1 VLSHINQLMK
11 GYLILTS
18 LILTS
23 LSTFAQQ
30 RFELDEKTEKEID
43 KIISEL
49 TLVEKVGQTC
59 QITLDAVLAR
69 DTSGKLLEPIQF
81 DPEKFNEALCE
92 YRVGSILNVSSHTL
106 TMDEWNNLLPRVNNA
121 WLKKKINVPIIYGI
135 DAIHGVNYT
144 VGATLF
150 PQEIGLA
157 ATWNNDLAYTF
168 GEITAYETRKTG
180 IRWNF
185 SPVLDLGRQPLW
197 SRFFETLGEDPYLIG
212 ELGASVVLGYQGSKY
227 QFLDNN
233 HVASCLKHFVGYSM
247 PQTGRDRTPAWIP
260 QKYMTELF
268 LPPFKK
274 SVDAGAMTLMINS
287 GDVNGIP
294 GHINKAL
301 LTDLL
306 KGEWGFQGFTVSDW
320 EDFLMLET
328 VHNVAANQSEAIAMG
343 INAGV
348 DMSMVP
354 NAPQYKEYC
363 ETLLKCVENGDVSME
378 RLEDAVRRILRVK
391 MATGLYDKSSY
402 KVTDYPDF
410 ASEEFKNAALQ
421 SAHESITLLKNDE
434 GFLPLDKSTKV
445 LVAGPT
451 GNDLT
456 YINGAWTHTWQ
467 GVETKYN
474 TKGCETIYEAIAN
487 EIGEENC
494 DYAQGANLYLM
505 DDWETSE
512 IVDSSDFKS
521 KAAKSDVIVLCLG
534 ELPSTEKP
542 GDIRSLRLLEAQ
554 MELAQMAYR
563 TGKPVVLVLAEA
575 RPRVIHDIVDGASAI
590 FQTYLPGDFGG
601 TALADLI
608 FGEVNPSGKLPYTY
622 PKYDGVIEYYDHP
635 RSVDRSGKGFGFDAY
650 DPEWEFGFGLSYTE
664 FEYANFKIDKSTI
677 SRADSIQV
685 SVDVTNAGDREGKE
699 VVQLYVSDLK
709 ASMVPAGKRLRRY
722 SKINLKPNETKTV
735 EFTIHSDDLKFSDP
749 DGNWIIENGEFQ
761 LEINGENL
769 TFELN

>member
-1 VLSHINQLMK
+1 MQPMK
-11 GYLILTS
+11 VHLIIALLILAP
-18 LILTS
+18 
-23 LSTFAQQ
+23 FATLAQE
-30 RFELDEKTEKEID
+30 RFELDEQTEREID
-43 KIISEL
+43 KIISSL

-59 QITLDAVLAR
+59 QITLDAILAR
-69 DTSGKLLEPIQF
+69 DESGKLLVPIQF

-92 YRVGSILNVSSHTL
+92 YRVGSILNVSSNTL
-106 TMDEWNNLLPRVNNA
+106 TLEEWKNLLPRVNDA

-144 VGATLF
+144 VGSTLF

-157 ATWNNDLAYTF
+157 ATWNNNLAYTF
-168 GEITAYETRKTG
+168 GEITAYEMRKTG

-197 SRFFETLGEDPYLIG
+197 SRFFETLGEDPYLTSRLG
-212 ELGASVVLGYQGSKY
+212 ESIVMGYQGSNY

-233 HVASCLKHFVGYSM
+233 HVAACLKHFVGYSL
-247 PQTGRDRTPAWIP
+247 PITGRDRTSAWIP
-260 QKYMTELF
+260 QKYMTELY
-268 LPPFKK
+268 LPPFKA
-274 SVDAGAMTLMINS
+274 SIDAGAMTLMINS

-294 GHINKAL
+294 GHVNKTL
-301 LTDLL
+301 LTDVL
-306 KGEWGFQGFTVSDW
+306 KEEWGFQGFTVSDW

-391 MATGLYDKSSY
+391 MATGLYDKKSY

-410 ASEEFKNAALQ
+410 AGKKFKNSALE
-421 SAHESITLLKNDE
+421 SAHESITLLKNE
-434 GFLPLDKSTKV
+434 GQILPLDKSKKV

-467 GVETKYN
+467 GVEKKYN

-487 EIGEENC
+487 KIGAENC
-494 DYAQGANLYLM
+494 QYSQGANLYLT
-505 DDWETSE
+505 DSWETSE
-512 IVDSSDFKS
+512 IVDSNDFKS
-521 KAAKSDVIVLCLG
+521 KAANNDVIVLCLG

-554 MELAQMAYR
+554 MELAQIAYR
-563 TGKPVVLVLAEA
+563 TGKPVILVLTEA
-575 RPRVIHDIVDGASAI
+575 RPRVIHDIVDGARAI
-590 FQTYLPGDFGG
+590 FQTYLPGDYGG
-601 TALADLI
+601 TALANLI

-622 PKYDGVIEYYDHP
+622 PKYDGVVEFYDHP
-635 RSVDRSGKGFGFDAY
+635 RSVDRSGKTFGFDAY
-650 DPEWEFGFGLSYTE
+650 DPEWEFGYGLSYTE
-664 FEYANFKIDKSTI
+664 FEYSNFTIDKSTI
-677 SRADSIQV
+677 TRADSIQV
-685 SVDVTNAGDREGKE
+685 SVDVTNIGNREGKE

-722 SKINLKPNETKTV
+722 LKINLKPNETKTV
-735 EFTIHSDDLKFSDP
+735 KFTINSNDLKFSDSQ
-749 DGNWIIENGEFQ
+749 GNWKIENGGFQ

-769 TFELN
+769 KFDLN